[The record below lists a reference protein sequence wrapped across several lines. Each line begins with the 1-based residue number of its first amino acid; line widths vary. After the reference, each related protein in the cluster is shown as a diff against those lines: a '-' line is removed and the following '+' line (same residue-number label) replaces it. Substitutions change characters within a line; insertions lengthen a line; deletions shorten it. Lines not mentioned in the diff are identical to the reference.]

1 MKAGTR
7 SSSASVPTIPSASPT
22 SCAGRG
28 GIARKRRS
36 GRLSAIGP
44 DLLRLIGAALLAGAA
59 PAAAQTPKPDADLAR
74 AWAAGYR
81 AAFTCSSLWN
91 GAGKPVE
98 AIERDELTG
107 IYPEIEADVRALKA
121 DVDAGAKR
129 VSVTWRDGMPP
140 RIAEWRGRDGCVT
153 LPIGASAPASA
164 KVRRAARP
172 TFDDRPWPMGDSHSR
187 AVGKSA
193 GLQPFVEV
201 LIEREGFGGRTS
213 SLMIVKRGRIMV
225 EWYQPGHDQHTAQ
238 RTFSVA
244 KSMAATLIGHAV
256 LKEQIDVTKPARI
269 AEWKSP
275 GDPRAAITTEQL
287 MRMASGLIS
296 DTAGNRTDAIYM
308 GGASVRQWTT
318 QWPLLHRPG
327 TRYRYANNDTLL
339 ATLSL
344 KAALEK
350 AGTPL
355 DPAAFF
361 DRLGMTRTFVEHDK
375 DGDYILSSQ
384 VWTTARDLARLGLL
398 YQQDGMWQ
406 GERLLPA
413 DWRRFV
419 TAPNGPQP
427 DGPFG
432 YGAGFWLLNKS
443 DGIPADAFGAF
454 GNRGQ
459 YLIIIPSRALVI
471 VRQGYDD
478 ADARL
483 DIAKLVAAV
492 VAADDSDRRYSK
504 GG

>member
-1 MKAGTR
+1 M
-7 SSSASVPTIPSASPT
+7 
-22 SCAGRG
+22 
-28 GIARKRRS
+28 
-36 GRLSAIGP
+36 
-44 DLLRLIGAALLAGAA
+44 LLAGAV
-59 PAAAQTPKPDADLAR
+59 PAAAQAPKPNAELNR

-81 AAFTCSSLWN
+81 AAFVCSSLWN
-91 GAGKPVE
+91 GAGKPIE

-121 DVDAGAKR
+121 DIDAGAKR
-129 VSVTWRDGMPP
+129 VSVRYRDDMPP
-140 RIAEWRGRDGCVT
+140 RIAEWSGREGCVT
-153 LPIGASAPASA
+153 LPIGAQPAMAPQADRRPDLDAQRWPIGDKDARAPTPRGLNRFDQVATNVAS
-164 KVRRAARP
+164 
-172 TFDDRPWPMGDSHSR
+172 
-187 AVGKSA
+187 
-193 GLQPFVEV
+193 
-201 LIEREGFGGRTS
+201 FGGRSS
-213 SLMIVKRGRIMV
+213 SLLIVKNGRIV
-225 EWYQPGHDQHTAQ
+225 LEYYWGGHDVHTAQ

-256 LKEQIDVTKPARI
+256 QQGSIDVTKPASI
-269 AEWKSP
+269 AEWQSP

-287 MRMASGLIS
+287 MRMASGLTS
-296 DTAGNRTDAIYM
+296 DTAGNRSDAVYM

-318 QWPLLHRPG
+318 QWPLLNPPN

-344 KAALEK
+344 KAALQK

-361 DRLGMTRTFVEHDK
+361 DRLGMTRTFAEHDK

-398 YQQDGMWQ
+398 YQNDGMWQ

-413 DWRRFV
+413 DWRGFI
-419 TAPNGPQP
+419 TTPSGPQP
-427 DGPFG
+427 DGAFG

-443 DGIPADAFGAF
+443 EGIPADAFGGF

-459 YLIIIPSRALVI
+459 YLVVIPSRQLVI

-478 ADARL
+478 DKNRL
-483 DIAKLVAAV
+483 DIAALVKAI
-492 VAADDSDRRYSK
+492 VAADS
-504 GG
+504 

>member
-1 MKAGTR
+1 M
-7 SSSASVPTIPSASPT
+7 
-22 SCAGRG
+22 
-28 GIARKRRS
+28 
-36 GRLSAIGP
+36 
-44 DLLRLIGAALLAGAA
+44 LRLLGVLLLASAA
-59 PAAAQTPKPDADLAR
+59 PAAAQAPKPDAELHR

-81 AAFTCSSLWN
+81 AAFVCSSLWN
-91 GAGKPVE
+91 GAGKPLA

-121 DVDAGAKR
+121 DVDERAKTVR
-129 VSVTWRDGMPP
+129 VTYRADMPP
-140 RIAEWRGRDGCVT
+140 RIAEWNGREGCVT
-153 LPIGASAPASA
+153 LPIGAQSATTVDHA
-164 KVRRAARP
+164 KRRPNLDAE
-172 TFDDRPWPMGDSHSR
+172 PWPMGDKCATWPIAKGMSSFER
-187 AVGKSA
+187 ATMNMEA
-193 GLQPFVEV
+193 
-201 LIEREGFGGRTS
+201 FGGRTS
-213 SLMIVKRGRIMV
+213 SLLIVKNGRIAL
-225 EWYQPGHDQHTAQ
+225 ERYWGGHDMHTAQ

-256 LKEQIDVTKPARI
+256 HQRRIDVTQPASI
-269 AEWKSP
+269 AEWQSP

-287 MRMASGLIS
+287 MRMASGLTS
-296 DTAGNRTDAIYM
+296 DTAGNRSDAIYM
-308 GGASVRQWTT
+308 GGASVRQWIT
-318 QWPLLHRPG
+318 QWPLLNPPN

-344 KAALEK
+344 KAALER

-361 DRLGMTRTFVEHDK
+361 DRLGMTRTFAEHDK

-398 YQQDGMWQ
+398 YQNDGMWR

-419 TAPNGPQP
+419 TTPSGPQP
-427 DGPFG
+427 DGAFR
-432 YGAGFWLLNKS
+432 YGAGFWLLDRS
-443 DGIPADAFGAF
+443 EGVPADAFGGF

-459 YLIIIPSRALVI
+459 YVVIIPSRELVI

-478 ADARL
+478 GTARL
-483 DIAKLVAAV
+483 DIAKLVASV
-492 VAADDSDRRYSK
+492 VAADDNDRRYSK

>member
-1 MKAGTR
+1 M
-7 SSSASVPTIPSASPT
+7 
-22 SCAGRG
+22 
-28 GIARKRRS
+28 
-36 GRLSAIGP
+36 
-44 DLLRLIGAALLAGAA
+44 LRLLGATLLAGAV
-59 PAAAQTPKPDADLAR
+59 PAAAQAPKPDAELAR

-91 GAGKPVE
+91 GAGKSLA
-98 AIERDELTG
+98 AIERDELTN

-121 DVDAGAKR
+121 DVDARAKR
-129 VSVTWRDGMPP
+129 VSVTYRDDMPP

-153 LPIGASAPASA
+153 LPIGASAPTS
-164 KVRRAARP
+164 KDRVAARP
-172 TFDDRPWPMGDSHSR
+172 NFDDRPWPMGDGDSR
-187 AVGKSA
+187 VVGKSA

-201 LIEREGFGGRTS
+201 LTHRDDFGGRTS
-213 SLMIVKRGRIMV
+213 SLMIVKRGRIMI
-225 EWYQPGHDQHTAQ
+225 EWYQPGHDLHTAQ

-244 KSMAATLIGHAV
+244 KSMAVTLIGHAV
-256 LKEQIDVTKPARI
+256 LKGRIDVTKPAMI

-287 MRMASGLIS
+287 MRMASGLTS

-318 QWPLLHRPG
+318 QWPLLNPPNTH
-327 TRYRYANNDTLL
+327 YRYANNDTLL

-350 AGTPL
+350 ARTPL

-361 DRLGMTRTFVEHDK
+361 DRLGMTRTFAEHD
-375 DGDYILSSQ
+375 GNGNYILSSQ
-384 VWTTARDLARLGLL
+384 VWTSARDLARLGLL
-398 YQQDGMWQ
+398 YQNDGMWQ
-406 GERLLPA
+406 GERLLPEG
-413 DWRRFV
+413 WRRFV
-419 TAPNGPQP
+419 TTPSGPQP
-427 DGPFG
+427 DRDFG
-432 YGAGFWLLNKS
+432 YGAGFWLFDKS

-459 YLIIIPSRALVI
+459 YLVVIPSRQLVI

-478 ADARL
+478 GKTRL

-492 VAADDSDRRYSK
+492 VAADPDEPRYSK

>member
-1 MKAGTR
+1 M
-7 SSSASVPTIPSASPT
+7 
-22 SCAGRG
+22 
-28 GIARKRRS
+28 
-36 GRLSAIGP
+36 
-44 DLLRLIGAALLAGAA
+44 LRLLGATLLAGAV
-59 PAAAQTPKPDADLAR
+59 PAAAQAPKPDAELAR

-91 GAGKPVE
+91 GAGKSLA
-98 AIERDELTG
+98 AIERDELTN
-107 IYPEIEADVRALKA
+107 IYPEIEADVRTLKA
-121 DVDAGAKR
+121 DVDARAKR
-129 VSVTWRDGMPP
+129 VSVTYRDDMPP

-153 LPIGASAPASA
+153 LPIGASAPTS
-164 KVRRAARP
+164 KDRVAARP
-172 TFDDRPWPMGDSHSR
+172 NFDDRPWPMGDGDSR
-187 AVGKSA
+187 VVGKSA

-201 LIEREGFGGRTS
+201 LTHRDDFGGRTS
-213 SLMIVKRGRIMV
+213 SLMIVKRGRIMI
-225 EWYQPGHDQHTAQ
+225 EWYRPGHDLHTAQ

-244 KSMAATLIGHAV
+244 KSMAVTLIGHAV
-256 LKEQIDVTKPARI
+256 LKGRIDVTKPAMI

-287 MRMASGLIS
+287 MRMASGLTS

-318 QWPLLHRPG
+318 QWPLLNPPNTH
-327 TRYRYANNDTLL
+327 YRYANNDTLL

-350 AGTPL
+350 ARTPL

-361 DRLGMTRTFVEHDK
+361 DRLGMTRTFAEHDGN
-375 DGDYILSSQ
+375 GDYILSSQ
-384 VWTTARDLARLGLL
+384 VWTSARDLARLGLL
-398 YQQDGMWQ
+398 YQNDGMWQ

-419 TAPNGPQP
+419 TTPSGPQP
-427 DGPFG
+427 DRDFG
-432 YGAGFWLLNKS
+432 YGAGFWLFDKS

-459 YLIIIPSRALVI
+459 YLVVIPSRQLVI

-478 ADARL
+478 GKTRL

-492 VAADDSDRRYSK
+492 VAADPDEPRYSK

>member
-1 MKAGTR
+1 M
-7 SSSASVPTIPSASPT
+7 
-22 SCAGRG
+22 
-28 GIARKRRS
+28 
-36 GRLSAIGP
+36 
-44 DLLRLIGAALLAGAA
+44 LRLLGATLLAGAV
-59 PAAAQTPKPDADLAR
+59 PAAAQAPKPDAELAR

-91 GAGKPVE
+91 GAGKSLA
-98 AIERDELTG
+98 AIERDELTN

-121 DVDAGAKR
+121 DVDARAKR
-129 VSVTWRDGMPP
+129 VSVTYRDDMPP

-153 LPIGASAPASA
+153 LPIGASAPTS
-164 KVRRAARP
+164 KDRVAARP
-172 TFDDRPWPMGDSHSR
+172 NFDDRPWPMGDGDSR
-187 AVGKSA
+187 VVGKSA

-201 LIEREGFGGRTS
+201 LTHRDDFGGRTS
-213 SLMIVKRGRIMV
+213 SLMIVKRGRIMI
-225 EWYQPGHDQHTAQ
+225 EWYQPGHDLHTAQ

-244 KSMAATLIGHAV
+244 KSMAVTLIGHAV
-256 LKEQIDVTKPARI
+256 LKGRIDVTKPAVI

-287 MRMASGLIS
+287 MRMASGLTS

-318 QWPLLHRPG
+318 QWPLLNPPNTH
-327 TRYRYANNDTLL
+327 YRYANNDTLL

-350 AGTPL
+350 ARTPL

-361 DRLGMTRTFVEHDK
+361 DRLGMTRTFAEHD
-375 DGDYILSSQ
+375 GNGNYILSSQ
-384 VWTTARDLARLGLL
+384 VWTSARDLARLGLL
-398 YQQDGMWQ
+398 YQNDGMWQ
-406 GERLLPA
+406 GERLLPEG
-413 DWRRFV
+413 WRRFV
-419 TAPNGPQP
+419 TTPSGPQP
-427 DGPFG
+427 DRDFG
-432 YGAGFWLLNKS
+432 YGAGFWLFDKS

-459 YLIIIPSRALVI
+459 YLVVIPSRQLVI

-478 ADARL
+478 GKTRL

-492 VAADDSDRRYSK
+492 VAADPDEPRYSK